1 MSCMRVLV
9 TCFFL
14 MIGMVH
20 AERADHVRI
29 ITSIANPE
37 SSPLAELW
45 SNDNVQEFNN
55 TVRTA
60 LIDDVFNTDLFA
72 VWSIGT
78 AVASADVSL
87 EVTFV
92 SESFNVA
99 IEFALPGVAGTT
111 LARKMR
117 LDWLS
122 ASHLLNNPSLMEP
135 AGAARSAVAALRDH
149 LLADQQATPL
159 RAYFM
164 EHVAL
169 SNEPAHFVTNT
180 HDQNLELIL
189 PLAWDEYASLRS
201 ALFEV
206 LCERPNVEELRVLA
220 EGRGRSEVYP
230 PLAAEGVDAIVTKAL
245 GKVSNLQN
253 DPETLNAV
261 EELIPISVY
270 LSTRSNGTSYL
281 RVTQ

>member
-1 MSCMRVLV
+1 MSYLRVLA
-9 TCFFL
+9 TCFSL

-29 ITSIANPE
+29 VTTIANPE
-37 SSPLAELW
+37 SSPLAEFW
-45 SNDNVQEFNN
+45 MDEQVQQFNRS
-55 TVRTA
+55 VRTA
-60 LIDDVFNTDLFA
+60 LIDGVFNTDPFA

-78 AVASADVSL
+78 AVASSDVSL

-92 SESFNVA
+92 SENFNVA

-117 LDWLS
+117 LSWLS
-122 ASHLLNNPSLMEP
+122 ASQLLNNPNLMEP

-149 LLADQQATPL
+149 LLAEEQAMPL

-189 PLAWDEYASLRS
+189 PLAWHEYASLRS

-220 EGRGRSEVYP
+220 
-230 PLAAEGVDAIVTKAL
+230 
-245 GKVSNLQN
+245 
-253 DPETLNAV
+253 
-261 EELIPISVY
+261 
-270 LSTRSNGTSYL
+270 
-281 RVTQ
+281 